1 MKEMGDSAMMAPS
14 KLRTHAGLFDR
25 MACAQ
30 GLDLQEEA
38 IAGRL
43 PFDEIAEAVLRC
55 SRCGAEGACRKWL
68 ADARQNGAVGKHS
81 EAPDFC
87 RNRDLLAY
95 LNELRG

>member
-1 MKEMGDSAMMAPS
+1 MISSS
-14 KLRTHAGLFDR
+14 KLRKHAGLFDR
-25 MACAQ
+25 MADAQ

-68 ADARQNGAVGKHS
+68 AGAPGQRPPRKRA

>member
-1 MKEMGDSAMMAPS
+1 MESS
-14 KLRTHAGLFDR
+14 KLKKHAGLFDR

-68 ADARQNGAVGKHS
+68 SGAADQRTRRNGAK
-81 EAPDFC
+81 APDFC

-95 LNELRG
+95 LNEMRG